1 MTNFKHYLQT
11 CTALR
16 SLQQCEN
23 NSALRESLLSGNI
36 LSLDTFFY
44 LLHCSQ
50 REEDGTLRE
59 WTARSLLLSAEEAT
73 VWKHDYESSLRR
85 TKRWSMQLKAP
96 IEARIAPITLE
107 EVLSDEEMI
116 ERLSERIEH
125 ITPYSVTECEEAREG
140 DEIVWFIDGLET
152 YHLIR
157 QGDEILY
164 PACKEGER
172 LPIEFSIH
180 HYGIIQNTQGKY
192 GIIDFKGR
200 RVHVECMY
208 ERIIWEHPLVQCA
221 LMIPDSRESLIDIP
235 AVLIDLNSLN
245 VISTTALFDTLDYKN
260 RFIDQSEEGRF
271 HLCRFDPQNN
281 QIIPLSRW
289 YGEIMCDGH
298 EGMRAVRDAQ
308 SGLYGYVDDAG
319 GEVIAC
325 RFADWSFF
333 NYGHAILEEDGKA
346 FVIDKTGEIV
356 IPAVYDEII
365 LNKTGSFIVR
375 DGTKWGVF
383 HDGELIIPTRYDE
396 ILGEESRFF
405 YVREDN
411 RWAVFDGGSVIVDF
425 DTYGDDPYSDL
436 LRKLY
441 GYYESFHDKRFS
453 MSLREYL
460 ALFPPL
466 HSQKDFMFARIW
478 GARVQVRACEIIE
491 RYQEVLSDPTQ
502 GTIGWYYPVSGD
514 IFDFEVELPVVFE
527 KIDGGSVSLGINYE
541 DLELIDH
548 TRETG

>member
-1 MTNFKHYLQT
+1 MTDIKKYLQT
-11 CTALR
+11 CTIFR
-16 SLQQCEN
+16 SLQHCEN
-23 NSALRESLLSGNI
+23 NSALRESILSDNI
-36 LSLDTFFY
+36 LPLDTLFY
-44 LLHCSQ
+44 ALHCSQ

-59 WTARSLLLSAEEAT
+59 WTARSLSLSAEEAT
-73 VWKHDYESSLRR
+73 VWKHNYESSLRR

-107 EVLSDEEMI
+107 DVLSDEEMI
-116 ERLSERIEH
+116 ERLSERIKH

-140 DEIVWFIDGLET
+140 DEIVWFMHGLDT

-157 QGDEILY
+157 RGDEILY
-164 PACKEGER
+164 PACEEGER
-172 LPIEFSIH
+172 LPIEFTIH
-180 HYGIIQNTQGKY
+180 HYGIIQNTEGKY

-200 RVHVECMY
+200 RVHLECMY
-208 ERIIWEHPLVQCA
+208 ERIIWEHPLAQCA

-235 AVLIDLNSLN
+235 AVLIDLKSLD
-245 VISTTALFDTLDYKN
+245 VISTTSVYDTLEDGS
-260 RFIDQSEEGRF
+260 RFIEKSEEGRF
-271 HLCRFDPQNN
+271 RLCRFDSENKSVV
-281 QIIPLSRW
+281 PLGRW
-289 YGEIMCDGH
+289 YGEIMCDDH

-319 GEVIAC
+319 REVIAC

-333 NYGHAILEEDGKA
+333 NYGHAILEEDQKA

-365 LNKTGSFIVR
+365 FNTTGSFIVR
-375 DGTKWGVF
+375 DGMKWGVF
-383 HDGELIIPTRYDE
+383 HEGELIIPTRYDE

-411 RWAVFDGGSVIVDF
+411 QWAVFDGGSVIVDF

-441 GYYESFHDKRFS
+441 GYYESFHAKRFS

-466 HSQKDFMFARIW
+466 HSQKDFMFTRIW
-478 GARVQVRACEIIE
+478 GARVRVRACEIIE
-491 RYQEVLSDPTQ
+491 RYREFLTDPTQ

-527 KIDGGSVSLGINYE
+527 KIDGSSVSLGINYE
-541 DLELIDH
+541 DLELMA
-548 TRETG
+548 